1 AVSSPTFPWSKKKP
15 QTGAVRLVSSGWR
28 CSEDGVIGG
37 RQGDGGRGMIIWYE
51 TLEMHT
57 GFIEINIKAL
67 FADIRS
73 IAGVF
78 LSVAIS
84 PAVCAN
90 QIPTEDPR
98 RSAADAPRKRPLVV
112 ANGGFSGLLPS
123 SSYQA
128 YHWAVITSVP
138 DLVLM
143 LITQGIY
150 TRNGVFDADEK
161 ILTVEEV
168 AGIKPSALWLN
179 FQYDTFYRRYNFSM
193 RNYVLAAS
201 RKIGI
206 SYISSPE
213 VNFLRS
219 IVTSFSPRKTKLVFR
234 FLELDQIE
242 LTTNQTYYALLRN
255 LTLITTFAQGILVPK
270 SYIWPVSS
278 DLYLQPHTSLVED
291 AHKVGL
297 EVFAS
302 GFANDIQLPYNY
314 SYDSVQE
321 YLQFVENGVFSVDG
335 VITDNPLTPSAAFDC
350 FLNLGSNKTQEK
362 PLIISFEGASGDLP
376 GCTDLAYEKAISDGV
391 DIIDCPV
398 QITSDGIPICLGSIN
413 LFERTT
419 IAQVGLINLT
429 TSLPDLQP
437 GSGIFTFSLTW
448 DQIRRL
454 KPAMV
459 NPYDKDYGFMRN
471 PRFKYAG
478 KFMRLSGFLD
488 LANNSTSVSG
498 VLINITNAAY
508 LAANQGLSV
517 TDAVMNVLNK
527 SRINNMRTK
536 KVLIAS
542 RDSAVLKLFKARS
555 NMHELVYDVDEKIR
569 DVLSSTI
576 EEIGDFAN
584 SVIIQKG
591 SVFETDGGCLVNQ
604 TDVVAKLHAFKL
616 PVYVQR
622 FDNEVQS
629 QEASDFFS
637 DPYVE
642 INSYVNEAKIDGVIT
657 SYPAT
662 ASKYRRKRCLVLP
675 ANQRLPYM
683 MKSVA
688 LHKLYSHQSHV
699 VMPPEEAPI
708 PILDDADVAQ
718 GPIPPSRIQ
727 SPPSGN
733 PTIAAPPLA
742 SPDGQPPKTVARIW
756 FSVVIWTKGVS
767 EPMDPNQILIK
778 KIQPGKG
785 NGKVM
790 EFSTS
795 RFTKGTFKN
804 KDEAGMCDVEFGGED
819 MTREPTGRK
828 VLRIVIFSSWGNIRV
843 KFARKTIPKRSWK
856 KTFNNTAK
864 QPEGKQKKQGA
875 QCYHCGEVSH
885 ITTIFPRMY
894 VDVDPSLNHI
904 DGTDEGFGRMFERIN
919 KRIYVK

>member
-1 AVSSPTFPWSKKKP
+1 
-15 QTGAVRLVSSGWR
+15 
-28 CSEDGVIGG
+28 
-37 RQGDGGRGMIIWYE
+37 
-51 TLEMHT
+51 
-57 GFIEINIKAL
+57 
-67 FADIRS
+67 
-73 IAGVF
+73 
-78 LSVAIS
+78 
-84 PAVCAN
+84 
-90 QIPTEDPR
+90 
-98 RSAADAPRKRPLVV
+98 
-112 ANGGFSGLLPS
+112 
-123 SSYQA
+123 
-128 YHWAVITSVP
+128 
-138 DLVLM
+138 
-143 LITQGIY
+143 
-150 TRNGVFDADEK
+150 
-161 ILTVEEV
+161 
-168 AGIKPSALWLN
+168 
-179 FQYDTFYRRYNFSM
+179 M

-219 IVTSFSPRKTKLVFR
+219 IVTSFSPRITKLVFR

-242 LTTNQTYYALLRN
+242 LTTNQTYDALLRN

-335 VITDNPLTPSAAFDC
+335 VITDNPLTPSAAF
-350 FLNLGSNKTQEK
+350 
-362 PLIISFEGASGDLP
+362 GASGDLP

-391 DIIDCPV
+391 DIIDFPV

-413 LFERTT
+413 LFDRTT
-419 IAQVGLINLT
+419 ISQVGLINLT

-459 NPYDKDYGFMRN
+459 NPYDKDYGLLRN

-478 KFMRLSGFLD
+478 KFMRLSEFLD
-488 LANNSTSVSG
+488 LASNSTSVSG

-517 TDAVMNVLNK
+517 TDAVMNVLNN

-536 KVLIAS
+536 KVFIAS

-576 EEIGDFAN
+576 EEISDFAN

-604 TDVVAKLHAFKL
+604 TGVVAKLHAFKL

-622 FDNEVQS
+622 FENEVQS

-662 ASKYRRKRCLVLP
+662 ASKYRRNRCLVLP

-688 LHKLYSHQSHV
+688 LRQLYSIWSFHELT
-699 VMPPEEAPI
+699 MRPPAEAPI
-708 PILDDADVAQ
+708 PVLDDADVAQ
-718 GPIPPSRIQ
+718 GPITPSRMQ

-733 PTIAAPPLA
+733 PSIAAPCYV
-742 SPDGQPPKTVARIW
+742 PDMCYPCSRPHGGNTPSFVLY
-756 FSVVIWTKGVS
+756 
-767 EPMDPNQILIK
+767 ILCCPINHK
-778 KIQPGKG
+778 C
-785 NGKVM
+785 
-790 EFSTS
+790 
-795 RFTKGTFKN
+795 FKW
-804 KDEAGMCDVEFGGED
+804 DA
-819 MTREPTGRK
+819 
-828 VLRIVIFSSWGNIRV
+828 
-843 KFARKTIPKRSWK
+843 
-856 KTFNNTAK
+856 
-864 QPEGKQKKQGA
+864 
-875 QCYHCGEVSH
+875 
-885 ITTIFPRMY
+885 
-894 VDVDPSLNHI
+894 
-904 DGTDEGFGRMFERIN
+904 
-919 KRIYVK
+919 